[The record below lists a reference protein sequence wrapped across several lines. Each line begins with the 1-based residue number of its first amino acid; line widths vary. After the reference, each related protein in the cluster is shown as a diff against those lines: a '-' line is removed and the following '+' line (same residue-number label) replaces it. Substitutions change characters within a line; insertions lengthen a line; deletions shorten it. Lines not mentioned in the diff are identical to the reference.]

1 MSGRQVTSR
10 QAEMFGTRSYG
21 REKHWEREIKELME
35 GFCVPSDIIRVV
47 ITETKEE
54 QTEFDTNK
62 TMYQKAWLKF
72 RDAFKAIH

>member
-35 GFCVPSDIIRVV
+35 GFCVPSNVIKTV

-62 TMYQKAWLKF
+62 TMYCKAWEKF
-72 RDAFKAIH
+72 KDAVKAFY

>member
-35 GFCVPSDIIRVV
+35 GFCVPSNV
-47 ITETKEE
+47 I
-54 QTEFDTNK
+54 K
-62 TMYQKAWLKF
+62 TD
-72 RDAFKAIH
+72 RI

>member
-35 GFCVPSDIIRVV
+35 GFCVPSNVIKTV

-62 TMYQKAWLKF
+62 TMYCKAWEKF
-72 RDAFKAIH
+72 KDTFKAFY

>member
-35 GFCVPSDIIRVV
+35 GFCVPGSAIRLV
-47 ITETKEE
+47 ITETKKE

-62 TMYQKAWLKF
+62 TMYRKAWWKF
-72 RDAFKAIH
+72 KDVFKAFN